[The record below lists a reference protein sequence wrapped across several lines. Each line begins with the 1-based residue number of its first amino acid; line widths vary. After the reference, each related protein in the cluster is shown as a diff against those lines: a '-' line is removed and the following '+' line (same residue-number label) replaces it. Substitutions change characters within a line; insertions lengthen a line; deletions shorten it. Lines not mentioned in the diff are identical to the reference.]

1 MHWTRGC
8 KEIILSID
16 ADTTFLIYDG
26 NGDNDDDYTDAGIE
40 MVDDYVIIMQ
50 HDEQIIKVNIAHSHH
65 YNDENDRIIKANITQ
80 HAPTFTSTFT
90 STSCSFRPSF
100 FFSALR

>member
-40 MVDDYVIIMQ
+40 MVDDYVII
-50 HDEQIIKVNIAHSHH
+50 
-65 YNDENDRIIKANITQ
+65 TQ
-80 HAPTFTSTFT
+80 H
-90 STSCSFRPSF
+90 
-100 FFSALR
+100 

>member
-26 NGDNDDDYTDAGIE
+26 NGDNDDDYTDTGIE
-40 MVDDYVIIMQ
+40 IVDMPMFGFITKLVIYYVLCPI
-50 HDEQIIKVNIAHSHH
+50 
-65 YNDENDRIIKANITQ
+65 
-80 HAPTFTSTFT
+80 F
-90 STSCSFRPSF
+90 
-100 FFSALR
+100 

>member
-26 NGDNDDDYTDAGIE
+26 NGDNDDDYTDTGIAILYIE
-40 MVDDYVIIMQ
+40 IVDDYVIITQ
-50 HDEQIIKVNIAHSHH
+50 HDEQIIKVNIAHL
-65 YNDENDRIIKANITQ
+65 
-80 HAPTFTSTFT
+80 
-90 STSCSFRPSF
+90 
-100 FFSALR
+100 FSSL